1 MRKLLLLGLCL
12 AFALQGAVQAS
23 VVDRPCPMQK
33 PGHAHAV
40 KRGRHC
46 CNDASTAART
56 GKACKT
62 GQACPAVGAY
72 LVSSRT
78 LCTSVPVPAS
88 LICAPEPFAL
98 SIDSAGRW
106 RPPALI

>member
-33 PGHAHAV
+33 PGHARAAKTTH
-40 KRGRHC
+40 RC
-46 CNDASTAART
+46 CNDAGTAAKT

-62 GQACPAVGAY
+62 GQACPAAGAWLASSQGLCTY
-72 LVSSRT
+72 APVAVSRVSS
-78 LCTSVPVPAS
+78 
-88 LICAPEPFAL
+88 PEPFAL
-98 SIDSAGRW
+98 SIDFGGRW
-106 RPPALI
+106 RPPALG